1 MNFISIFFLL
11 LFISFTIQNHVQDGE
26 KKKKKKKYSFF
37 KSNNNFFFFFKNVQ
51 ATKHVTTVLIM
62 TNVVGVNQ
70 IVNAWHPIAQLN
82 VALL

>member
-26 KKKKKKKYSFF
+26 KKKKIKNTLF
-37 KSNNNFFFFFKNVQ
+37 SNQTTIFFFFFKNVQ